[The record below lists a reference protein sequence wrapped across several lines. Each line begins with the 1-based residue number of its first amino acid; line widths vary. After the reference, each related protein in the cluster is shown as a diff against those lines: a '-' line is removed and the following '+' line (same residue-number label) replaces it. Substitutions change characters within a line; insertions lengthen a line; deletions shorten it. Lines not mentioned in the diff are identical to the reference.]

1 MSTLYSKEEIISLLS
16 SKESLEISNKY
27 PLTSMLAFGSIITD
41 DFTEESDVDLAL
53 IGDSPIKLDNILD
66 LELFFENLLNREIDI
81 LDLRSSNLDLFVKI
95 NVLNNGQVLYS
106 TDNNK
111 NFNMFYDEN
120 DRIYRENE
128 NFIYFRK
135 LDVLGISH

>member
-16 SKESLEISNKY
+16 SKESLEILNKY
-27 PLTSMLAFGSIITD
+27 PLTSMLAFGSVLTD
-41 DFTEESDVDLAL
+41 DFSEESDVDLAL

-95 NVLNNGQVLYS
+95 NVLNNGKVLYS

-111 NFNMFYDEN
+111 NFDIFYDET

-135 LDVLGISH
+135 LDVLGISQ

>member
-1 MSTLYSKEEIISLLS
+1 STLYSKEEIISLLT
-16 SKESLEISNKY
+16 SKESLEILNKY

-95 NVLNNGQVLYS
+95 NVLNNGEVLYT

-111 NFNMFYDEN
+111 NFNMFYDET